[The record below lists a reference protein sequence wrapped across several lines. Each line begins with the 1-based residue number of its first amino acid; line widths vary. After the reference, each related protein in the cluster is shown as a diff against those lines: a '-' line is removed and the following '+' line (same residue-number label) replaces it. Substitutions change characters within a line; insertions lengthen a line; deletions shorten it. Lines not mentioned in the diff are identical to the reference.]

1 MAKLLKAKTGSST
14 SGFITTNKFGLRKG
28 DFKKVTNELWREEME
43 RMVKAAKYV
52 KEKIREKIDAVGIG
66 DKTHRLRKSIKYK
79 RTNNAVFV
87 GSTDPKAH
95 LIELG
100 TEERTVQNYMGKE
113 GVTKAVGRMDPTPFV
128 QPTFEEEKQ
137 NVKNIMAEPLDV

>member
-1 MAKLLKAKTGSST
+1 MAKPL
-14 SGFITTNKFGLRKG
+14 ITTNKFGLRMG
-28 DFKKVTNELWREEME
+28 DFKKVTNELWREEMG
-43 RMVKAAKYV
+43 RVVKAAKAV
-52 KEKIREKIDAVGIG
+52 KSRIIDFIDFNGIG
-66 DKTHRLRKSIKYK
+66 TVSGKLKKSIKYR

-113 GVTKAVGRMDPTPFV
+113 GVTKAVGRMDPKPFV
-128 QPTFEEEKQ
+128 QPAFEDMKQ
-137 NVKNIMAEPLDV
+137 DVKDIMAEPLDV

>member
-1 MAKLLKAKTGSST
+1 MAKPLIA
-14 SGFITTNKFGLRKG
+14 TNKFGLRMG
-28 DFKKVTNELWREEME
+28 DFKKVTNELWREEMG
-43 RMVKAAKYV
+43 RVVKAAKAV
-52 KEKIREKIDAVGIG
+52 KSRIIDFIDFNGIG
-66 DKTHRLRKSIKYK
+66 TVSGKLKKSIKYR

-113 GVTKAVGRMDPTPFV
+113 GVTKAVGRMDPKPFV
-128 QPTFEEEKQ
+128 QPAFEDMKQ
-137 NVKNIMAEPLDV
+137 DVKDIMAEPLDV

>member
-14 SGFITTNKFGLRKG
+14 SGFITTNKFGLRMG
-28 DFKKVTNELWREEME
+28 DFKKVTTELWREEMG
-43 RMVKAAKYV
+43 RMVKAAKAV
-52 KEKIREKIDAVGIG
+52 KSRIIDFIDFNGIG
-66 DKTHRLRKSIKYK
+66 TVSGKLKKSIKYR

-113 GVTKAVGRMDPTPFV
+113 GVTKAVGRMDPKPFV
-128 QPTFEEEKQ
+128 QPAFEDMKQ
-137 NVKNIMAEPLDV
+137 DVKDIMAEPLDV